1 MTVIVTDS
9 TVAIDVTIVAGIKS
23 LSHFGGSQMY
33 KLILFITLVLLL
45 IFQAE
50 SSSHRHLKY
59 TGCCSDRANHIHH
72 DTCHKTRTPSFKTCR
87 THNNIVKEINGGTVR
102 YVVNGT
108 YRVCTDPQRRRAVSE
123 NYGWNWTRTSP
134 YYKKV
139 PIYLEERPSR
149 SRYGYTEDEYTHS
162 RRRAHRSY
170 HYW

>member
-1 MTVIVTDS
+1 
-9 TVAIDVTIVAGIKS
+9 
-23 LSHFGGSQMY
+23 MY
-33 KLILFITLVLLL
+33 KLILFITLILLL
-45 IFQAE
+45 IFQAD

-59 TGCCSDRANHIHH
+59 NSCCSDRANHIHH

-162 RRRAHRSY
+162 RRRAQRSY

>member
-1 MTVIVTDS
+1 MMIVASQSIHTAATTRS
-9 TVAIDVTIVAGIKS
+9 WGVLVVCICVRPTQALLVVARLVTIS
-23 LSHFGGSQMY
+23 
-33 KLILFITLVLLL
+33 
-45 IFQAE
+45 
-50 SSSHRHLKY
+50 
-59 TGCCSDRANHIHH
+59 
-72 DTCHKTRTPSFKTCR
+72 TCHKTRTPSFKTCR

-134 YYKKV
+134 YYKKI

-162 RRRAHRSY
+162 RRRAYRSY